1 VYGSL
6 CCDSAVEVFHS
17 LRGDT
22 EAETPP
28 DVFIGAAGVP
38 RKEGNVKE
46 RERKRKKIAF
56 FGHFG
61 QGNFGNEGTLQAIL
75 EHVRR
80 FVPDA
85 QLACITSGTEGTA
98 ATHDIEAIPI
108 AEILVKSW
116 RPRNPLFGLM
126 RILTIG
132 VISEPYRWVKGIIT
146 LRGTNMFIIP
156 GTGLLTDAYG
166 LLSWGPYNL
175 FKWSL
180 TAKLCR
186 CKLLFVS
193 VGAGPIYGVLAR
205 WLVKSA
211 LSLADFRSYRD
222 NSTIQYLNDIGFKTH
237 NDRVYPDLVFSLPQA
252 VMPHQDTKKSRRP
265 VIGLGLMYYAGKYSV
280 PNPRN
285 ETYLAY
291 LENLLKV
298 VRWLIAHEYNVRL
311 LIGDLWDLGV
321 TQEFRRLLKEQL
333 SAVDERHIIDEPVS
347 SVEQLL
353 SQLAATDMVVAT
365 RFHNVLLALLS
376 NKPVIAISFHHKCAS
391 LMDAMGLSEYCLD
404 INTLNADNLIEKI
417 RDLEKNA
424 GDLKPV
430 IRQMSDEFRKAL
442 DEQYKFIF
450 QGDVGCTTST
460 RRVRFGPLRTHGTT
474 EEVQKH
480 TTAGDDRL
488 RVSQG

>member
-1 VYGSL
+1 MKDGKK
-6 CCDSAVEVFHS
+6 
-17 LRGDT
+17 
-22 EAETPP
+22 
-28 DVFIGAAGVP
+28 VP
-38 RKEGNVKE
+38 MRVT
-46 RERKRKKIAF
+46 F

-61 QGNFGNEGTLQAIL
+61 QGNFGNESTLQAIL
-75 EHVRR
+75 DHVRR

-85 QLACITSGTEGTA
+85 QLTCITSGPEGTA
-98 ATHDIEAIPI
+98 ATHGIEAIPI

-116 RPRNPLFGLM
+116 RPSNPLARLLRM
-126 RILTIG
+126 LTIG
-132 VISEPYRWVKGIIT
+132 IVSEPYRWVKGIIT
-146 LRGTNMFIIP
+146 LSRTDMFIIP

-205 WLVKSA
+205 WFVKSA

-222 NSTIQYLNDIGFKTH
+222 HSTVQYLNGIGFQTN

-252 VMPHQDTKKSRRP
+252 VIPHHDTKKSRRP
-265 VIGLGLMYYAGKYSV
+265 VIGLGLMYDAGRYSV

-291 LENLLKV
+291 LENLVKV
-298 VRWLIAHEYNVRL
+298 VRWLIAQEYDVRL
-311 LIGDLWDLGV
+311 LIGDLWDMRV
-321 TQEFRRLLKEQL
+321 TQGFRLLLKEQL

-353 SQLAATDMVVAT
+353 SQFAATDMVVAT
-365 RFHNVLLALLS
+365 RFHNVLLALLC

-391 LMDAMGLSEYCLD
+391 LMGAMGLSEYCLD
-404 INTLNADNLIEKI
+404 MNTLNADSLIEKI

-424 GDLKPV
+424 GELKPL
-430 IRQMSDEFRKAL
+430 ITQKADEFRKAL

-450 QGDVGCTTST
+450 QRDVTCTTST
-460 RRVRFGPLRTHGTT
+460 RRVRFGLLRAHGTM

-480 TTAGDDRL
+480 TTGGDDRL
-488 RVSQG
+488 GVSQG